1 MTPGA
6 YLFELQYP
14 SNIWNTVL
22 RHLGI
27 PCFMAAKKKD
37 GQSCGIWSERDL
49 RKFEEKMGG
58 SSLRYCFTLL
68 SIVFNTV

>member
-22 RHLGI
+22 RHSGI
-27 PCFMAAKKKD
+27 PCFMAAKKKKMD
-37 GQSCGIWSERDL
+37 RVVEFGPREICENL
-49 RKFEEKMGG
+49 RRKWG
-58 SSLRYCFTLL
+58 
-68 SIVFNTV
+68 VVV